1 MYIQRKQAHED
12 LAKVAED
19 DQDNSLLEN
28 SAKQNVFHS
37 NAEQH
42 EKDDLKSDD
51 LSNIIPQQ
59 RRISG
64 KRVFDVSY
72 EALPSVIAS
81 CQEQEGLNHLC

>member
-1 MYIQRKQAHED
+1 MYIQRPQAHED

-19 DQDNSLLEN
+19 NSLWEN
-28 SAKQNVFHS
+28 SAKQKVLHS